1 MKNIVITS
9 TLRSRHM
16 KRNSLSDLEQ
26 EVMNIL
32 WNIKSG
38 SVRDVLTQLSKQ
50 RKYAYTTVMTIL
62 GRMVE
67 KGVITR
73 KLEGNGFI
81 YFPKL
86 SKENFIAKSVHSVF
100 SSTVAA
106 FGQESVSYFA
116 KEIQSLNP
124 KRRKELLKLLKEP
137 K

>member
-1 MKNIVITS
+1 
-9 TLRSRHM
+9 M